1 MTLPANGS
9 TRLASGANSMAVGS
23 FVSSPAS
30 IQTIPSSGLTMGV
43 GATLTVAPNQAPG
56 NYSGSFS
63 LIVNYQ

>member
-1 MTLPANGS
+1 
-9 TRLASGANSMAVGS
+9 MAVDS
-23 FVSSPAS
+23 FVHTPAELSSIPAGG
-30 IQTIPSSGLTMGV
+30 TTLAV